1 MHIYAG
7 LEQII
12 PIRMVKE
19 IKAKGRTKRHQS
31 LSKDLLEGKEGGI
44 RPRGKPISNWKGNM
58 KT

>member
-44 RPRGKPISNWKGNM
+44 RPRGKPISN
-58 KT
+58 